1 MTTLDEFTNYL
12 KPKFQHFVVNE
23 ENKQFKTCVKSFS
36 KDSIVSIV
44 DLLENYNFETQNK
57 VPNMHWFSYQI
68 NILVT

>member
-23 ENKQFKTCVKSFS
+23 SKKPIQNMCEIIL

-44 DLLENYNFETQNK
+44 IF
-57 VPNMHWFSYQI
+57 
-68 NILVT
+68 